1 MLSETVKLEK
11 LRQKIEDIS
20 SEAGDKTDYLSYGKP
35 TPDQAK
41 QTQALIEKLNAETK
55 SAQAELEQTLVAL
68 RTQQPQAIEEWVN
81 YHVSFLQKIINAN
94 AKDQD
99 AKTRKYVAQ
108 ETLDK
113 WELVRKGELA
123 YVSINW
129 HFLKEYR
136 AHVRSISE
144 KSKVGNAS
152 AATEE
157 KAWWQFWK

>member
-1 MLSETVKLEK
+1 V
-11 LRQKIEDIS
+11 
-20 SEAGDKTDYLSYGKP
+20 
-35 TPDQAK
+35 
-41 QTQALIEKLNAETK
+41 
-55 SAQAELEQTLVAL
+55 
-68 RTQQPQAIEEWVN
+68 IEEWVN

-144 KSKVGNAS
+144 KSKVSNAL